1 MACFRQVQNSTT
13 DESDL
18 PQDFT
23 IIIIIII
30 IIVIIVIITL
40 ESGHSAWSAII

>member
-1 MACFRQVQNSTT
+1 VACFRQVQNSTT

-30 IIVIIVIITL
+30 IIVIITL